1 VADWLKLL
9 GLVFESE
16 LSGVRLIG
24 GPGGRLVTAMAGAR
38 AVTLGRWIFLSPAAW
53 QSLDRGRRAGLELLA
68 HEVAHVVQYR
78 YRGVTAFLW
87 EYLREYLALRV
98 RGRGHRA
105 AYRNLRAERE
115 ARACERICS
124 RLLLR
129 RPLLGMTD

>member
-38 AVTLGRWIFLSPAAW
+38 AVTLGRWIFLSPSAW
-53 QSLDRGRRAGLELLA
+53 RSLERGGREGLELLA

-78 YRGVTAFLW
+78 CWGVIAFLW
-87 EYLREYLALRV
+87 EYLRDYLALRV
-98 RGRGHRA
+98 RGQGHRA

-129 RPLLGMTD
+129 RPLLGMRD